1 MTGVQLSDRRNR
13 ARGMLLGAACGDALG
28 ARFEGHRAVVAAEL
42 LAAETASGPLTYTD
56 DTAMMIVVTEHLLGS
71 LHRHRDLDEAELVAA
86 FAAAWRLE
94 PGRGY
99 GTAPPRIFNL
109 VGAGVPWREAA
120 VSVFGGRGS
129 YGNGGAM
136 RVAPVALVAES
147 LSQTVELARRTA
159 SVTHTH
165 PLGLDGAAV
174 QACAV
179 ALALASDPRNVLD
192 RAGFV
197 DRLAAHTT
205 EPELLDRLVLIRR
218 LMWDAP
224 PDRAARVLGNGIAA
238 VDSVPTATLAFLR
251 NPDDPTEA
259 IRYAIRSGGDTDT
272 IAAMTGAI
280 AGARCGETALPTSWL
295 RRLENGAH
303 LRELADALTVAHHTG

>member
-1 MTGVQLSDRRNR
+1 MTGVQLPDRRNR

-28 ARFEGHRAVVAAEL
+28 AGFEGHRAVVAAEL

-56 DTAMMIVVTEHLLGS
+56 DTAMMIVVTEHLLSS
-71 LHRHRDLDEAELVAA
+71 LHRDRDIDEAELVAA
-86 FAAAWRLE
+86 FAAAWRRE

-99 GTAPPRIFNL
+99 GTAPPRIFDL

-120 VSVFGGRGS
+120 ASMFGGRGS

-159 SVTHTH
+159 SHHTH
-165 PLGLDGAAV
+165 PPGLDRAAV

-205 EPELLDRLVLIRR
+205 EPELLE
-218 LMWDAP
+218 
-224 PDRAARVLGNGIAA
+224 PD
-238 VDSVPTATLAFLR
+238 SSS
-251 NPDDPTEA
+251 
-259 IRYAIRSGGDTDT
+259 SGGSCGTPLQT
-272 IAAMTGAI
+272 GPPACSATASPPSTPFPSPPSRSCVTPTTPPKPSETRSAAAAT
-280 AGARCGETALPTSWL
+280 PTPSPP
-295 RRLENGAH
+295 
-303 LRELADALTVAHHTG
+303 